1 MFFNICGFYGYMY
14 NVTSYSLFLHAQQ
27 QTRHHE
33 DDDDDRSMLYDMK
46 ESAQLLLRKYGEM
59 VCVIYYGVC
68 GVCKGI
74 SPYNMFSAT
83 SRCIICS

>member
-1 MFFNICGFYGYMY
+1 MY
-14 NVTSYSLFLHAQQ
+14 NVTSYFLFLHARQ

-59 VCVIYYGVC
+59 VYDILY
-68 GVCKGI
+68 
-74 SPYNMFSAT
+74 
-83 SRCIICS
+83 CITKWGLAL